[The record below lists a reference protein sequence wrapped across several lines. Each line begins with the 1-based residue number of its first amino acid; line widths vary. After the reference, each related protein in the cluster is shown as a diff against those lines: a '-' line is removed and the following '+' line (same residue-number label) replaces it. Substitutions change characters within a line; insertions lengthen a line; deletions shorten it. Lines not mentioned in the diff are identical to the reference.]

1 MWRTVLSSLDTNCL
15 LRWILDDV
23 PAQTAVIHE
32 LISSGKSFAAP
43 DAVLIE
49 TVFVLEK
56 VKKISRA
63 AVEQALLVIIG
74 QANIKCS
81 RELFTEALPLY
92 REHPKLSFIDCYLS
106 VLVRRTGADPLFT
119 FDQKLAHQLSGVRL
133 LGPETH
139 KTDGGE

>member
-1 MWRTVLSSLDTNCL
+1 MWKNALASLDTNCL
-15 LRWILDDV
+15 LRWILGDIPEQAALMND
-23 PAQTAVIHE
+23 
-32 LISSGKSFAAP
+32 LISSGKNFTVP

-63 AVEQALLVIIG
+63 VVEQALLVIIG

-92 REHPKLSFIDCYLS
+92 RGS
-106 VLVRRTGADPLFT
+106 
-119 FDQKLAHQLSGVRL
+119 
-133 LGPETH
+133 
-139 KTDGGE
+139 